1 MKDADGTIERL
12 LAGLRDAE
20 PPGGMERRILEA
32 LDGMEVRQG
41 VASASLWRLPF
52 RPAIAMLLACTVTLM
67 AIFTVEQRK
76 HVPGQPHGTP
86 GQALVPVKPHGTLH
100 GRLGQAGQATE
111 GLNGAP
117 NIFSSLRVGQKPQRS
132 NGAALRQLPPVKH
145 PQNAPAAGET
155 QTASFPAPP
164 LPLTEQERL
173 LLRLAHRGDADNMA
187 ILNPVTRA
195 AQTAKATEQFQQF
208 FAINATEMRS
218 QSE

>member
-32 LDGMEVRQG
+32 LDGMEVREA

-52 RPAIAMLLACTVTLM
+52 RPAIAMLLVCTVILM
-67 AIFTVEQRK
+67 AAFTVEQRK
-76 HVPGQPHGTP
+76 HVPGQ
-86 GQALVPVKPHGTLH
+86 QFVPLKP
-100 GRLGQAGQATE
+100 TE

-117 NIFSSLRVGQKPQRS
+117 NIFSSLRVGQKPQHAPADQRVRS
-132 NGAALRQLPPVKH
+132 NGATLRQLPPVKH
-145 PQNAPAAGET
+145 PHDAPAEGET
-155 QTASFPAPP
+155 KTASFPAPP

-173 LLRLAHRGDADNMA
+173 LLHLAHRGDADNMV
-187 ILNPVTRA
+187 ILNPDVRA
-195 AQTAKATEQFQQF
+195 AQTAKATEQFQRF
-208 FAINATEMRS
+208 FAIDATEMRS

>member
-1 MKDADGTIERL
+1 MNDADGTIERL

-32 LDGMEVRQG
+32 LDGMEVREE
-41 VASASLWRLPF
+41 VTSASLWRLPF
-52 RPAIAMLLACTVTLM
+52 RPAIAMLLACTVILM
-67 AIFTVEQRK
+67 VAFTVEQRK
-76 HVPGQPHGTP
+76 HVPGQ
-86 GQALVPVKPHGTLH
+86 QLVPLKP
-100 GRLGQAGQATE
+100 TE

-117 NIFSSLRVGQKPQRS
+117 SSFSSLRLGQKPQHAPADRRVGA

-145 PQNAPAAGET
+145 PHDAPAALET

-173 LLRLAHRGDADNMA
+173 LLRLAHRGDADNMG

>member
-1 MKDADGTIERL
+1 MRDAERTIERL

-20 PPGGMERRILEA
+20 PPGGMEHRILEA
-32 LDGMEVRQG
+32 LDGMGAREVA
-41 VASASLWRLPF
+41 ASASLWRRRL
-52 RPAIAMLLACTVTLM
+52 RPVLAMLLACAVILM
-67 AIFTVEQRK
+67 VAFRFQQRK
-76 HVPGQPHGTP
+76 HVPGQ
-86 GQALVPVKPHGTLH
+86 ALVPLKP
-100 GRLGQAGQATE
+100 TE

-117 NIFSSLRVGQKPQRS
+117 NIVSSLRVGQKPQHAAGDQRVQS
-132 NGAALRQLPPVKH
+132 NGAAVRHSPPKRS
-145 PQNAPAAGET
+145 QDAPAVGET

-173 LLRLAHRGDADNMA
+173 LLRLGHRGDAGA
-187 ILNPVTRA
+187 TTILNPDVRA

>member
-12 LAGLRDAE
+12 LMGLRDAE

-32 LDGMEVRQG
+32 LDGMEARETVT
-41 VASASLWRLPF
+41 SASLWRLPF
-52 RPAIAMLLACTVTLM
+52 RPAIAMLLACTVILIVALTFHQHRHAPGDVRNRSTSTDVRPATRPELSTQKVS
-67 AIFTVEQRK
+67 TVPRR
-76 HVPGQPHGTP
+76 T
-86 GQALVPVKPHGTLH
+86 TS
-100 GRLGQAGQATE
+100 R
-111 GLNGAP
+111 
-117 NIFSSLRVGQKPQRS
+117 I
-132 NGAALRQLPPVKH
+132 PVKH
-145 PQNAPAAGET
+145 PHDASATGET

-173 LLRLAHRGDADNMA
+173 LLRLAHRGGDDNMA
-187 ILNPVTRA
+187 ILNPDTRA

>member
-1 MKDADGTIERL
+1 MKDAEETIERL
-12 LAGLRDAE
+12 LAGLRDAR
-20 PPGGMERRILEA
+20 PPAGIERRILEA
-32 LDGMEVRQG
+32 LDGMEG
-41 VASASLWRLPF
+41 HEASAFASFWRRPL
-52 RPAIAMLLACTVTLM
+52 RPALAMLLACTVILM
-67 AIFTVEQRK
+67 AAFTVEQRK
-76 HVPGQPHGTP
+76 HVPGQ
-86 GQALVPVKPHGTLH
+86 QFVPLKP
-100 GRLGQAGQATE
+100 TE

-132 NGAALRQLPPVKH
+132 NGAALRKLPPVKH
-145 PQNAPAAGET
+145 PHDAPAAGET
-155 QTASFPAPP
+155 QAASFPAPP

-187 ILNPVTRA
+187 ILNPDTRA

>member
-32 LDGMEVRQG
+32 LGGMEARK
-41 VASASLWRLPF
+41 VAVSASLWLP
-52 RPAIAMLLACTVTLM
+52 AMALLLACAVILTAAVMVHQHRHAPADLSFSTS
-67 AIFTVEQRK
+67 
-76 HVPGQPHGTP
+76 
-86 GQALVPVKPHGTLH
+86 
-100 GRLGQAGQATE
+100 AGVRQATR
-111 GLNGAP
+111 ADVITQKVP
-117 NIFSSLRVGQKPQRS
+117 IVPRRTTSRVVLRRPHEV
-132 NGAALRQLPPVKH
+132 
-145 PQNAPAAGET
+145 PAAKET
-155 QTASFPAPP
+155 EAASFPAPP

-187 ILNPVTRA
+187 ILNPDVRE

>member
-1 MKDADGTIERL
+1 MRDADGTIERL

-20 PPGGMERRILEA
+20 PPGGMERRILKA
-32 LDGMEVRQG
+32 LDGMEARKE

-52 RPAIAMLLACTVTLM
+52 RPAIAMLLACTVILM
-67 AIFTVEQRK
+67 AAFTVEQRK
-76 HVPGQPHGTP
+76 HVPRQPHGTP
-86 GQALVPVKPHGTLH
+86 GQAFVPLKP
-100 GRLGQAGQATE
+100 TE

-145 PQNAPAAGET
+145 APHDAPAAGET

-173 LLRLAHRGDADNMA
+173 LLRLAHRGNADNMA
-187 ILNPVTRA
+187 ILDPDARA

>member
-1 MKDADGTIERL
+1 MRDADGTIERL
-12 LAGLRDAE
+12 LAGLRDAQ

-32 LDGMEVRQG
+32 LDGVEAREA

-52 RPAIAMLLACTVTLM
+52 RQAIAMLLACTVILM
-67 AIFTVEQRK
+67 AAFTVEQRK
-76 HVPGQPHGTP
+76 HLPGKR
-86 GQALVPVKPHGTLH
+86 LVPLQP
-100 GRLGQAGQATE
+100 TE

-117 NIFSSLRVGQKPQRS
+117 NSFSSVRVGQKPQCS

-145 PQNAPAAGET
+145 PHDAPAAGET

-173 LLRLAHRGDADNMA
+173 LLRLAHRGNADNMA
-187 ILNPVTRA
+187 ILNPDARA

>member
-1 MKDADGTIERL
+1 MRDADGTIERL

-20 PPGGMERRILEA
+20 PPGGMERRILKA
-32 LDGMEVRQG
+32 LDGMEARKE

-52 RPAIAMLLACTVTLM
+52 RPAIAMLLACTLILM
-67 AIFTVEQRK
+67 AGIAVEQRK
-76 HVPGQPHGTP
+76 HVPGQ
-86 GQALVPVKPHGTLH
+86 QLVPLKPHGTLH
-100 GRLGQAGQATE
+100 GRPGQAGQATE

-132 NGAALRQLPPVKH
+132 NGAALRQLPPVKRPH
-145 PQNAPAAGET
+145 DAPAAGET

-173 LLRLAHRGDADNMA
+173 LLRLAHRGDADNTA
-187 ILNPVTRA
+187 ILNPVARA